1 MFFRRPRAIEPDD
14 RRLPAFDLPTIDK
27 IEGSEA
33 LLSPLSASDLLA
45 MNSEASEIHVCL
57 RLQPVDE
64 ERGTGNGSDPR
75 RLDEIQ
81 MRREQMEQE
90 RASLRPVLNFGLP
103 TTGSE
108 WIGGGEW

>member
-1 MFFRRPRAIEPDD
+1 MFFRRRAIEPDD
-14 RRLPAFDLPTIDK
+14 RRLPAFDV

-33 LLSPLSASDLLA
+33 LLSPYSASDLL
-45 MNSEASEIHVCL
+45 SGEPESSPIHVSL
-57 RLQPVDE
+57 RLDSADE
-64 ERGTGNGSDPR
+64 ERGTGAVPDPR

-81 MRREQMEQE
+81 QRREQQEQE
-90 RASLRPVLNFGLP
+90 RANLRPVLNFGLP